1 MAPEQTVSLA
11 QESILFSARLSP
23 GVPGLVNRVTPTEA
37 GWDLLEVGL
46 RRLAPGETWSAEAGD
61 HEVALVLLGGRC
73 DVASNHGN
81 WEGVGGRADVFSGL
95 PWAIYLPRGTS
106 FTLQALEEGVE
117 VACCRVPTDQ
127 DHEPVL
133 VRPEDCPVEV
143 RGGGHATRQ
152 INDILPPGFPCHRIV
167 ACEVYTPG
175 GNWSSY
181 PPHKHD
187 THRVGDDGRLE
198 EADLEEVYL
207 YKLRNPRGYALQRVY
222 TDDRSLDAT
231 VAAHDG
237 DLVLV
242 PEGYHPVSAPVGY
255 DCYYLN
261 FLAGSAQSLA
271 ASDDPDHAWLKD
283 GWPPPDPRLPMVGPG
298 SR

>member
-1 MAPEQTVSLA
+1 MSRNLRIP
-11 QESILFSARLSP
+11 ARVPP
-23 GVPGLVNRVTPTEA
+23 GVPGVVNRVTPAEA
-37 GWDLLEVGL
+37 GWDLLDVGL
-46 RRLAPGETWSAEAGD
+46 RRLAGGETWSAETGE

-73 DVASNHGN
+73 DVASSRGS
-81 WEGVGGRADVFSGL
+81 WPGLGQRLDVFGGL
-95 PWAIYLPRGTS
+95 AWALYLPRRTS
-106 FTLQALEEGVE
+106 FTLSALEGGVE
-117 VACCRVPTDQ
+117 VACCRVPTDR
-127 DHEPVL
+127 DHEAVL
-133 VRPEDCPVEV
+133 VRPEDCQVEI

-152 INDILPPGFPCHRIV
+152 INDIIPPGFDCHRIV

-187 THRVGDDGRLE
+187 THRVDADGNLL

-207 YKLRNPRGYALQRVY
+207 YKLRDSRGYALQRVY
-222 TDDRSLDAT
+222 TDDRSLDET
-231 VAAHDG
+231 VAAGDG

-271 ASDDPDHAWLKD
+271 ASDDPDHAWLKES
-283 GWPPPDPRLPMVGPG
+283 WPPRDPRLPMVEL
-298 SR
+298 S